1 MPNQRAKPTLRRRRL
16 GALLRDCRNK
26 AGQTLEEASARMGW
40 DDHTKLSKIENA
52 RAHLPQKAITPLLS
66 GYGVTDE
73 ALITAIAG
81 LARDAGKAGW
91 WAPYGDTLA
100 NAYTDYISIESDAT
114 GIRFYAPTLVPGL
127 LQVAPYAR
135 EVIAATT
142 TRTPEEVDARVNVR
156 MARQSVL
163 TRAQPLKFWA
173 VINEAVLRQE
183 FPNNP
188 DAMRDQLRHL
198 LYLADRPNI
207 TIQVMPTSVASHP
220 GLLGLFSLVEFPPP
234 WPSLVQLESIRGSS
248 FMEEPD
254 DVKEFEHAFER
265 IVAAALPTD
274 TSREVI
280 KTIMEEKHP

>member
-1 MPNQRAKPTLRRRRL
+1 MPNQRARPTLRRRRL
-16 GALLRDCRNK
+16 GALLRDSRNR
-26 AGQTLEEASARMGW
+26 AGQTLEEAAARMGW

-52 RAHLPQKAITPLLS
+52 RAHLPQKDVNPLMS
-66 GYGVTDE
+66 GYGVTDQ

-81 LARDAGKAGW
+81 LARGAGKAGW

-100 NAYTDYISIESDAT
+100 HAYTDYISIESDAS
-114 GIRFYAPTLVPGL
+114 GIRFYAPTVIPGL

-142 TRTPEEVDARVNVR
+142 TRTPEEIDARVNVR
-156 MARQSVL
+156 IARQSIFS
-163 TRAQPLKFWA
+163 RPRPLKFWA
-173 VINEAVLRQE
+173 VIHEAVLRQE

-188 DAMRDQLRHL
+188 EAMREQLRHL
-198 LYLADRPNI
+198 LYVADRPHI
-207 TIQVMPTSVASHP
+207 TLQIMPTPVAAHP
-220 GLLGLFSLVEFPPP
+220 GLLGLFSLVEFPAP
-234 WPSLVQLESIRGSS
+234 WPALVQLESIRGSS

-254 DVKEFEHAFER
+254 DVAEFAHAFDR

-280 KTIMEEKHP
+280 KTIMEESNS

>member
-1 MPNQRAKPTLRRRRL
+1 MPNQRARPTLRRRRL
-16 GALLRDCRNK
+16 GALLRDCRNQ
-26 AGQTLEEASARMGW
+26 AGQTLEEASARMEW

-52 RAHLPQKAITPLLS
+52 RAHLPQKSIVPLLS

-91 WAPYGDTLA
+91 WTPYGDTLA
-100 NAYTDYISIESDAT
+100 NAYTDYISIESDAKR
-114 GIRFYAPTLVPGL
+114 IRFYAPTVVPGL

-142 TRTPEEVDARVNVR
+142 TRAPDEVDARVDVR

-163 TRAQPLKFWA
+163 SRPQPLKFWA
-173 VINEAVLRQE
+173 VIDEAVLHQE
-183 FPNNP
+183 FPTNP

-198 LYLADRPNI
+198 LYLMNRPNI

-248 FMEEPD
+248 FMEEPE
-254 DVKEFEHAFER
+254 DVKEFGHAFER

-274 TSREVI
+274 TSREAI
-280 KTIMEEKHP
+280 KTIMEEKYP

>member
-26 AGQTLEEASARMGW
+26 AGQTLEEASTRMGW

-52 RAHLPQKAITPLLS
+52 RAHLPQKDVAPLLS

-73 ALITAIAG
+73 SLITAIAG

-100 NAYTDYISIESDAT
+100 NAYTDYISIESDAV
-114 GIRFYAPTLVPGL
+114 GVRFYAPTVMPGL

-142 TRTPEEVDARVNVR
+142 TRTPEEIEARVNVR
-156 MARQSVL
+156 LARQSVL
-163 TRAQPLKFWA
+163 SRPNPLKFYA
-173 VINEAVLRQE
+173 VINEEVLRHE

-188 DAMRDQLRHL
+188 EAMREQLRHL
-198 LYLADRPNI
+198 LYLSDRPHI
-207 TIQVMPTSVASHP
+207 TIQVMPTPVASHP
-220 GLLGLFSLVEFPPP
+220 GLLGLFNLVEFPPP
-234 WPSLVQLESIRGSS
+234 WPPLVQLESIRGGS
-248 FMEEPD
+248 FMED
-254 DVKEFEHAFER
+254 RSDVKVFENAFER

-280 KTIMEEKHP
+280 KTILEEKYS